1 MHGISTSHT
10 PRRNGG
16 RRQIDRSHNMRIDV
30 CDRSEARAR
39 ARHAMRGCAC
49 AYDVVGSTAYV
60 AFPGSAAAPRPD
72 RAPRRPRRV
81 PVEGAADA
89 PRPEADYA
97 AAVACSPQAG
107 AGQGRRAART
117 VQVQVQVRKS
127 IDHANHVMSGS
138 EKLS

>member
-1 MHGISTSHT
+1 MRVRVRRRRLDGVRRV
-10 PRRNGG
+10 PRQRG
-16 RRQIDRSHNMRIDV
+16 R
-30 CDRSEARAR
+30 A
-39 ARHAMRGCAC
+39 
-49 AYDVVGSTAYV
+49 TA
-60 AFPGSAAAPRPD
+60 
-72 RAPRRPRRV
+72 RPRRGV
-81 PVEGAADA
+81 RGGAGGGAADA

>member
-1 MHGISTSHT
+1 MGLA
-10 PRRNGG
+10 RRTLRGGMGVGG
-16 RRQIDRSHNMRIDV
+16 RSIDHTTCGSMCVIDRKLGRARGTR
-30 CDRSEARAR
+30 CEGARAR
-39 ARHAMRGCAC
+39 TTSSARRRTSRSPAARPRHGPT
-49 AYDVVGSTAYV
+49 G
-60 AFPGSAAAPRPD
+60 AAASE
-72 RAPRRPRRV
+72 AV

-117 VQVQVQVRKS
+117 VQVQVRKS